1 MKITVITGSPR
12 KHGNSFAMTD
22 AFIREAETLG
32 HTVRRFKR
40 NKRTQSLQ
48 HTAKSPEGAD
58 CLPAAPSCCIECHAF
73 LLPMAQHTP
82 LIDIFRLVW

>member
-32 HTVRRFKR
+32 HTVRRFQPY
-40 NKRTQSLQ
+40 RTCHYGSR
-48 HTAKSPEGAD
+48 
-58 CLPAAPSCCIECHAF
+58 CCCIHHAN
-73 LLPMAQHTP
+73 LLVFHPGT
-82 LIDIFRLVW
+82 DKGCD

>member
-32 HTVRRFKR
+32 HTVRRF
-40 NKRTQSLQ
+40 
-48 HTAKSPEGAD
+48 D
-58 CLPAAPSCCIECHAF
+58 AAQMKIGGCRACQTCFKTGKA
-73 LLPMAQHTP
+73 
-82 LIDIFRLVW
+82 

>member
-32 HTVRRFKR
+32 HTVRRF
-40 NKRTQSLQ
+40 
-48 HTAKSPEGAD
+48 D
-58 CLPAAPSCCIECHAF
+58 AALMKIGYRSIE
-73 LLPMAQHTP
+73 
-82 LIDIFRLVW
+82 RR